1 MNEQEM
7 IMNEKIRKRE
17 KLDTILAYILLVF
30 LLGAI
35 LFILYLKFI
44 KREDTTTP
52 VEKPNNNITLND
64 ISNSLNNST
73 LANRYLN
80 DNVTFSSKVNGT
92 SLVIDYKKDDKI
104 VNLNVNTMGT
114 ELEFTMNEDNRLVT
128 EDIYKEVAN
137 IICVYYKNTEDACR
151 STLSK
156 VDENNPINGI
166 RYVTSDNNILVYVNT
181 AKSIDI
187 ENIDTYTEVTKTEL
201 SKTNYELKLDT
212 ETINNI
218 KITNA
223 DTLITFTGNV
233 TTTSESKNMSIVVT
247 LYGDNDTKLT
257 EEKYE
262 FNDTNKLEET
272 KEFKVE
278 FTLNDTLT
286 LDSIKAYSISIEK

>member
-1 MNEQEM
+1 M
-7 IMNEKIRKRE
+7 
-17 KLDTILAYILLVF
+17 DTILAYILLVF
-30 LLGAI
+30 LIGAI

-262 FNDTNKLEET
+262 FNDTNKLEEN

-278 FTLNDTLT
+278 FTLNDTLN

>member
-30 LLGAI
+30 LIGAI

-92 SLVIDYKKDDKI
+92 SLVIEYKKDDKI

-262 FNDTNKLEET
+262 FNDTNKLEEN

-278 FTLNDTLT
+278 FTLNDTLN

>member
-30 LLGAI
+30 LIGAI

-187 ENIDTYTEVTKTEL
+187 ENIDTYTEVTKTEV

-262 FNDTNKLEET
+262 FNDTNKLEEN

-278 FTLNDTLT
+278 FTLNDTLN

>member
-30 LLGAI
+30 LTGAI

-262 FNDTNKLEET
+262 FNDTNKLEEN

>member
-30 LLGAI
+30 LIGAI

-156 VDENNPINGI
+156 VDESNPINGI

-262 FNDTNKLEET
+262 FNDTNKLEEN

-278 FTLNDTLT
+278 FTLNDTLN

>member
-30 LLGAI
+30 LIGAI

-92 SLVIDYKKDDKI
+92 SLVIEYKKDDKI

-114 ELEFTMNEDNRLVT
+114 GLEFTMNEDNRLVT

-262 FNDTNKLEET
+262 FNDTNKLEEN

>member
-30 LLGAI
+30 LIGAI

-151 STLSK
+151 STISK

-262 FNDTNKLEET
+262 FNDTNKLEEN

-278 FTLNDTLT
+278 FTLNDTLN

>member
-30 LLGAI
+30 LIGAI

-92 SLVIDYKKDDKI
+92 SLVIDYKQDDKI

-262 FNDTNKLEET
+262 FNDTNKLEEN

-278 FTLNDTLT
+278 FTLNDTLN

>member
-156 VDENNPINGI
+156 VDESNPINGI

-181 AKSIDI
+181 AKSIDV
-187 ENIDTYTEVTKTEL
+187 ENIDTYTEVTKTAVT
-201 SKTNYELKLDT
+201 KTNYELKLDT

-218 KITNA
+218 KITNT

-233 TTTSESKNMSIVVT
+233 TTTSENKNMSIVVT

-262 FNDTNKLEET
+262 FNDTNKLEEN

>member
-52 VEKPNNNITLND
+52 VEKPNDNITLND

-156 VDENNPINGI
+156 VDESNPINGI

-187 ENIDTYTEVTKTEL
+187 ENIDTYTEVTKTAVT
-201 SKTNYELKLDT
+201 KTNYELKLDT

-262 FNDTNKLEET
+262 FNDTNKLEEN

>member
-7 IMNEKIRKRE
+7 MINEKIRKRE
-17 KLDTILAYILLVF
+17 KVDTILAYILLVF
-30 LLGAI
+30 LTGAI

-80 DNVTFSSKVNGT
+80 DNVTFRSKVNGT

-156 VDENNPINGI
+156 VDESNPINGI

-262 FNDTNKLEET
+262 FNDTNKLEEN

-278 FTLNDTLT
+278 FTLNDTLN

>member
-30 LLGAI
+30 LIGAI

-166 RYVTSDNNILVYVNT
+166 RYVTSDNNIFVYVNT

-262 FNDTNKLEET
+262 FNDTNKLEEN

-278 FTLNDTLT
+278 FTLNDTLN

>member
-30 LLGAI
+30 LIGAI

-80 DNVTFSSKVNGT
+80 DNVAFSSKVNGT

-187 ENIDTYTEVTKTEL
+187 ENIDTYTEVTKTAVT
-201 SKTNYELKLDT
+201 KTNYELKLDT

-262 FNDTNKLEET
+262 FNDTNKLEDN

>member
-30 LLGAI
+30 LIGAI

-92 SLVIDYKKDDKI
+92 SLVIGYKKDDKI

-262 FNDTNKLEET
+262 FNDTNKLEEN

-278 FTLNDTLT
+278 FTLNDTLN

>member
-30 LLGAI
+30 LIGAI

-166 RYVTSDNNILVYVNT
+166 RYVASDNNILVYVNT

-262 FNDTNKLEET
+262 FNDTNKLEEN

>member
-30 LLGAI
+30 LIGAI

-187 ENIDTYTEVTKTEL
+187 ENIDTYTEVTKTAVT
-201 SKTNYELKLDT
+201 KTNYELKLDT

-262 FNDTNKLEET
+262 FNDTNKLEEN

-278 FTLNDTLT
+278 FTLNDTLN

>member
-187 ENIDTYTEVTKTEL
+187 ENIDTYTEVTKTAVT
-201 SKTNYELKLDT
+201 KTNYELKLDT

-262 FNDTNKLEET
+262 FNDTNKLEEN

-286 LDSIKAYSISIEK
+286 LDNIKAYSISIEK

>member
-30 LLGAI
+30 LIGAI

-181 AKSIDI
+181 AKSIDV
-187 ENIDTYTEVTKTEL
+187 ENVETYTEVTKTAVT
-201 SKTNYELKLDT
+201 KTNYELKLDT

-218 KITNA
+218 KVTNA
-223 DTLITFTGNV
+223 DNLITFTGNV
-233 TTTSESKNMSIVVT
+233 TTTSENKNMSIVVT

-262 FNDTNKLEET
+262 FNDTNKLEENG
-272 KEFKVE
+272 EFKVE
-278 FTLNDTLT
+278 FTLSDTLT
-286 LDSIKAYSISIEK
+286 LEGIKTYSISIEK

>member
-30 LLGAI
+30 LIGAI

-80 DNVTFSSKVNGT
+80 DNATFSSKVNGT

-262 FNDTNKLEET
+262 FNDTNKLEEN

>member
-30 LLGAI
+30 LIGAI

-166 RYVTSDNNILVYVNT
+166 RYVASDNNILVYVNT

-233 TTTSESKNMSIVVT
+233 TTTSESKNISIVVT

-262 FNDTNKLEET
+262 FNDTNKLEEN

>member
-30 LLGAI
+30 LIGAI

-262 FNDTNKLEET
+262 FNDTNKLEEN

-278 FTLNDTLT
+278 FTLNDTLN
-286 LDSIKAYSISIEK
+286 LDSIKAY

>member
-52 VEKPNNNITLND
+52 VEKPNDNITLND

-114 ELEFTMNEDNRLVT
+114 ELEFTINEDNRLVT

-137 IICVYYKNTEDACR
+137 IVCVYYKNTEDACR
-151 STLSK
+151 NTLSK

-181 AKSIDI
+181 AKSIDV
-187 ENIDTYTEVTKTEL
+187 ENIDTYTEVTKTAVT
-201 SKTNYELKLDT
+201 KTNYELKLDT

-218 KITNA
+218 KITNT

-233 TTTSESKNMSIVVT
+233 ATTSDNKNMSIVVT

-262 FNDTNKLEET
+262 FNDTNKLEEN

-278 FTLNDTLT
+278 FTLNDNLT

>member
-30 LLGAI
+30 LIGAI

-166 RYVTSDNNILVYVNT
+166 RYVTSDNNILVCVNT

-262 FNDTNKLEET
+262 FNDTNKLEEN

-278 FTLNDTLT
+278 FTLNDTLN

>member
-17 KLDTILAYILLVF
+17 KLHTILAYILLVF
-30 LLGAI
+30 LIGAI

-262 FNDTNKLEET
+262 FNDTNKLEEN

-278 FTLNDTLT
+278 FTLNDTLN

>member
-7 IMNEKIRKRE
+7 MINEKIRKRE

-30 LLGAI
+30 LIGAI

-262 FNDTNKLEET
+262 FNDTNKLEEN

-278 FTLNDTLT
+278 FTLNDTLN

>member
-30 LLGAI
+30 LIGAI

-92 SLVIDYKKDDKI
+92 SLVIGYKKDDKI

-137 IICVYYKNTEDACR
+137 IMCVYYKNTEDACR

-262 FNDTNKLEET
+262 FNDTNKLEEN

-278 FTLNDTLT
+278 FTLNDTLN

>member
-7 IMNEKIRKRE
+7 MMNEKIRKRE
-17 KLDTILAYILLVF
+17 KVDTILAYILLVF
-30 LLGAI
+30 LTGAI

-44 KREDTTTP
+44 KRDNDPTP
-52 VEKPNNNITLND
+52 IEKPNNNITLND
-64 ISNSLNNST
+64 ISSGLNNST

-92 SLVIDYKKDDKI
+92 SLVIDYKKDDKL
-104 VNLNVNTMGT
+104 VNLNVNTVGT
-114 ELEFTMNEDNRLVT
+114 ELEFTMNEDNRLIT

-166 RYVTSDNNILVYVNT
+166 RYVTLDNNILVYVNT
-181 AKSIDI
+181 AKSIDV
-187 ENIDTYTEVTKTEL
+187 ENVETYTEVTKTAVT
-201 SKTNYELKLDT
+201 KTNYELKLDT

-218 KITNA
+218 KVTNA
-223 DTLITFTGNV
+223 DNLITFTGNV
-233 TTTSESKNMSIVVT
+233 TTTSDNKNMSIVVT

-262 FNDTNKLEET
+262 FNDTNKLEENG
-272 KEFKVE
+272 EFKVE
-278 FTLNDTLT
+278 FTLSDTLT
-286 LDSIKAYSISIEK
+286 LEGIKTYSISIEK

>member
-30 LLGAI
+30 LIGAI

-247 LYGDNDTKLT
+247 LYGDNDTQFT

-262 FNDTNKLEET
+262 FNDTNKLEEN

-278 FTLNDTLT
+278 FTLNDTLN

>member
-156 VDENNPINGI
+156 VDESNPINGI

-262 FNDTNKLEET
+262 FNDTNKLEEN

>member
-73 LANRYLN
+73 LANKYLN

-156 VDENNPINGI
+156 VDESNPINGI

-181 AKSIDI
+181 AKSIDV
-187 ENIDTYTEVTKTEL
+187 ENIDTYTEVTKTAVT
-201 SKTNYELKLDT
+201 KTNYELKLDT

-218 KITNA
+218 KITNT

-262 FNDTNKLEET
+262 FNDTNKLEEN

>member
-156 VDENNPINGI
+156 VDESNPINGI

-181 AKSIDI
+181 AKSIDV
-187 ENIDTYTEVTKTEL
+187 ENVETYTEVTKTAVT
-201 SKTNYELKLDT
+201 KTNYELKLDT

-218 KITNA
+218 KVTNA
-223 DTLITFTGNV
+223 DNLITFTGNV
-233 TTTSESKNMSIVVT
+233 TTTSENKNMSIVVT

-262 FNDTNKLEET
+262 FNDTNKLEENG
-272 KEFKVE
+272 EFKVE
-278 FTLNDTLT
+278 FTLSDTLT
-286 LDSIKAYSISIEK
+286 LEGIKTYSISIEK

>member
-30 LLGAI
+30 LIGAI

-73 LANRYLN
+73 LTNRYLN

-262 FNDTNKLEET
+262 FNDTNKLEEN

-278 FTLNDTLT
+278 FTLNDTLN